1 MHESHTEKSQF
12 LRFENCQYHKYVNY
26 NIHSKENSI
35 KFKKKYQYFLIH
47 CFIAVKM
54 I

>member
-12 LRFENCQYHKYVNY
+12 LRFENCQYDKYVNY

-35 KFKKKYQYFLIH
+35 KFKKKTYITISSYTVLSL
-47 CFIAVKM
+47 
-54 I
+54 